1 LRKTLAVFAVKSPI
15 ILIKNQFTSY
25 LNSYYFYRQ
34 MLTNTNH
41 TLEKLETLL
50 RVTGYRVRYEKGN
63 FKTGACVLLNSKV
76 VVVNKF
82 SGLEAK
88 ILAIAELAR
97 SLEMDETLLDEK
109 QAALLAYLKQTKL
122 EF

>member
-1 LRKTLAVFAVKSPI
+1 
-15 ILIKNQFTSY
+15 
-25 LNSYYFYRQ
+25 

-97 SLEMDETLLDEK
+97 SLEMDEALLDEK
-109 QAALLAYLKQTKL
+109 QSALLAYLKQTKL